1 MDPSPTPTPSPAA
14 HFSPLATYETGEHA
28 VDYRRYLFL
37 LKRNLNVFIT
47 FLVVGI
53 TLASIYVSRLPNQ
66 YQASTQILLERPVGL
81 GPQSAAG
88 PIVIPD
94 IWMEDY
100 YMTQKES
107 MVSPTVLRQVVDEM
121 KLADYFHVKNT
132 AEAEVRLKSYLKVD
146 RIKGSRLFNI
156 IATSPDPAFSM
167 SLANTTARAYIR
179 KNFEELLYFSKEM
192 LSWVPK
198 EGEETVTVQDPF
210 GKMKQITRQ
219 ELIESLPS
227 IQTDPTIR
235 ALNEKKTFL
244 EAELTTIL
252 KQYREKHPL
261 VVKARANH
269 RFLEESI
276 EAEKKRVVENLQQQ
290 AEGKSQISNARIVEE
305 ADLPG
310 DPSGPNRMRIVL
322 QAAFIE
328 FAALFLFVLFWDY
341 FDDSIRSPDDL
352 TRKGVTVAFLG
363 PLPLIKDLEATGE
376 EKFLITHFKP
386 RSSAAES
393 FRYLRVAINFSA
405 PAETLKNLVF
415 TSSLPGEGKSF
426 VTHNIA
432 VSLAQDGNQTLVID
446 ADLRRPVA
454 QRVHKMENQAGL
466 SNFLTS
472 EIEPDTIIRPTAVEN
487 LSVMLSGPPSPN
499 PAEILSS
506 PKMGELLKKLHA
518 RFDRVIIDAP
528 PVTGMGDALIL
539 GSLTSHVVFVIRAGK
554 THAEIIRKSLEF
566 LEKNGVRV
574 IGAVLNQVDIEKER
588 FGGYYQYYYQSYN
601 RYYGK
606 AERHKESAG

>member
-1 MDPSPTPTPSPAA
+1 MTQPPTPPANFPA
-14 HFSPLATYETGEHA
+14 LPTMYEAGERP
-28 VDYRRYLFL
+28 VDYRRYFFL
-37 LKRNLNVFIT
+37 LKRNLNLFVT

-66 YQASTQILLERPVGL
+66 YQASTQVLLERAKQSTPQ
-81 GPQSAAG
+81 GPGAPQYYL
-88 PIVIPD
+88 PD
-94 IWMEDY
+94 IWQEDY
-100 YMTQKES
+100 YTTQKEI

-121 KLADYFHVKNT
+121 KLTDYFKMKSMDDAAT
-132 AEAEVRLKSYLKVD
+132 RLKGYLRVD
-146 RIKGSRLFNI
+146 RIKGSRLFDVV
-156 IATSPDPAFSM
+156 ATSPDPAFSM
-167 SLANTTARAYIR
+167 SLANNTARAYIR
-179 KNFEELLYFSKEM
+179 KNFEDLLYFSKEI

-198 EGEETVTVQDPF
+198 EGEETMTVQDPF
-210 GKMKQITRQ
+210 GKVKQITRE
-219 ELIESLPS
+219 ELIQSLPS
-227 IQTDPTIR
+227 VQTDPTIR
-235 ALNEKKTFL
+235 ALKEKKTFL
-244 EAELTTIL
+244 EAELTTLL

-276 EAEKKRVVENLQQQ
+276 EAEKKRVIESLQQQ
-290 AEGKSQISNARIVEE
+290 AEGRAQISNARIVEE
-305 ADLPG
+305 AELPG
-310 DPSGPNRMRIVL
+310 GPSGPNRMRIVL
-322 QAAFIE
+322 QVAFVE
-328 FAALFLFVLFWDY
+328 FAALFLFILLWDY

-352 TRKGVTVAFLG
+352 TRKGVSVAFLG
-363 PLPLIKDLEATGE
+363 PIPLIKDIEALGE
-376 EKFLITHFKP
+376 ERFLITHFKP

-405 PAETLKNLVF
+405 PAETLRNLVL

-454 QRVHKMENQAGL
+454 QRVHKIENQAGL

-472 EIEPDTIIRPTAVEN
+472 DIDPDTIIRPTGVEN
-487 LSVMLSGPPSPN
+487 LSVIVSGPPSPN
-499 PAEILSS
+499 PAEILGS
-506 PKMGELLKKLHA
+506 PKMGELLKKLHG

-539 GSLTSHVVFVIRAGK
+539 GSLTSHVVFVVRAGK
-554 THAEIIRKSLEF
+554 THAEIIKKSLEF

-574 IGAVLNQVDIEKER
+574 IGAILNQVDIEKER
-588 FGGYYQYYYQSYN
+588 YGGYYQYYYQSYN

-606 AERHKESAG
+606 ADRPKE

>member
-1 MDPSPTPTPSPAA
+1 M
-14 HFSPLATYETGEHA
+14 YEAGEHA

-37 LKRNLNVFIT
+37 LKRNINVFIT
-47 FLVVGI
+47 FLVVGV
-53 TLASIYVSRLPNQ
+53 TLASISVSRLPNQ
-66 YQASTQILLERPVGL
+66 YRASAQVLLERAKQGM
-81 GPQSAAG
+81 PQAPGA
-88 PIVIPD
+88 PQYYVPD
-94 IWMEDY
+94 IWQEDY
-100 YMTQKES
+100 YTTQKEI

-121 KLADYFHVKNT
+121 KLTDYFKVK
-132 AEAEVRLKSYLKVD
+132 AVDDAAARLKGYLRVD
-146 RIKGSRLFNI
+146 RIKGSRLFDI
-156 IATSPDPAFSM
+156 VATSPDAAFSM
-167 SLANTTARAYIR
+167 NVANTTARAYIR
-179 KNFEELLYFSKEM
+179 KNFEDLLYFSKEI

-198 EGEETVTVQDPF
+198 EGEETLTVQDPF
-210 GKMKQITRQ
+210 GKVKQITRE
-219 ELIESLPS
+219 ELIRSLPS
-227 IQTDPTIR
+227 VQTDPTIR
-235 ALNEKKTFL
+235 ALNEKRTFL
-244 EAELTTIL
+244 EAELTTLL

-276 EAEKKRVVENLQQQ
+276 EAEKKRVIESLQQQ
-290 AEGKSQISNARIVEE
+290 AEGRAQISNARIVEE
-305 ADLPG
+305 AELPG
-310 DPSGPNRMRIVL
+310 APSGPNRMRIVL
-322 QAAFIE
+322 QAAFVE
-328 FAALFLFVLFWDY
+328 FAALFLFVLLWDY

-352 TRKGVTVAFLG
+352 TRKGVAVAFLG
-363 PLPLIKDLEATGE
+363 PIPLIKEIEATGE
-376 EKFLITHFKP
+376 ERFLISHFKP

-426 VTHNIA
+426 VAHNMA

-454 QRVHKMENQAGL
+454 QKVYKMENQAGL

-472 EIEPDTIIRPTAVEN
+472 EIDPDTVIRPTTVEN
-487 LSVMLSGPPSPN
+487 LSVILSGPPSPN
-499 PAEILSS
+499 PAEILASQR
-506 PKMGELLKKLHA
+506 MAGLLKTLHE

-539 GSLTSHVVFVIRAGK
+539 GSLTSHVVFVVRAGK
-554 THAEIIRKSLEF
+554 TPAEIIKKSVEF
-566 LEKNGVRV
+566 LEKNGVRI
-574 IGAVLNQVDIEKER
+574 IGAILNQVDIEKER